1 MKKLLFLLISGFA
14 LAQNTDQ
21 NFVKTTTYRDQGATK
36 PLHQVTYFD
45 GLGRP
50 IQKVTNAQSNTGKDI
65 VTHIEYDAFGRQV
78 KDYLPYPSSQN
89 NMQFIDPV
97 TASTGTSSYYQG
109 LYGDANPYSE
119 KLLEASPLDKV
130 LKQAAPGNAWAMNS
144 GHEIKSDYQTNT
156 ASEIKLFQVTTT
168 WNTSN
173 LLYDIAISNSG
184 NYQANQLYKTVTK
197 DENWISGNNYT
208 TQEFKDKEGRVVLKR
223 TFSNIIEGGTIVES
237 EAKHDTYYIYDQ
249 YGNLT
254 YVIPPLADGDISENS
269 LNGLCYQYKYDYRN
283 RLVAKKLPGKQWEFI
298 VYDKLD
304 RPVATGPA
312 FSPSG
317 DATSGV
323 LITEYDVFG
332 RVTQTGWKAMSIDET
347 SRGSWQ
353 NNINSGTNPF
363 VLGTTDI
370 LTKNFYDNYSF
381 NPNLS
386 VGTPYAT
393 NVKGLQ
399 TGSWVKVL
407 DPNNPNASELSY
419 TLYDYKYRPIVTHT
433 NNYLGGYTH
442 TINTLDW
449 AGKTLQTQTTHKR
462 VNSDTEIKVT
472 DTFEYTPEDRLSL
485 HKQQINNLPEQLI
498 AKNTYDELGQL
509 TSKNVGGNDVTG
521 TLGLQKVDY
530 NYNIRGWLT
539 AINDVANLS
548 KGTNLEL
555 NDLFAFKIGYNTH
568 NTIGTNDIEPWLLY
582 NGNIAETYWRTNSD
596 NVIRKYN
603 YKYDALNRLLDAQYI
618 KPEVSSAYNS
628 YRELLSYDKN
638 GNINYLSRNGDQDS
652 DGSLP
657 ENTIDELNYT
667 YDPIKKN
674 QLIKVID
681 YSFNPQGF
689 RDDSDGVNDP
699 DDDYEYDANGNL
711 TKDDNK
717 GITKIFYNHLNLP
730 TKIDFTSVSNQKIEY
745 IYNAL
750 GQKVQKKVYDLI
762 YNGTT
767 FVPGSN
773 VTQYLNGGFQ
783 YRDNVLQFFP
793 HAEGYVNNTV
803 VNGANNYNY
812 VFNYTDHLGNIRV
825 SYGIDPDTQVLKI
838 IEENHYYPFGL
849 KHTNYNNTKL
859 IFKEEEERSGVV
871 ALKGGGGT
879 PQAPKPTYN
888 YKYNGKELQD
898 ELGLNMYDYGARNY
912 DPAIGRW
919 MNIDPL
925 AETSRRWNP
934 YTYCYDNPMRFVD
947 PDGMQADDWRINYV
961 DKNGKQQEFIFNGGQ
976 TALPDNQFVRDF
988 VDAYRY
994 NVGNGGGDGLRS
1006 VAENPNLM
1014 VDVQQTDGVSFTD
1027 QPSLA
1032 PNSGDYNVV
1041 NWNPNMGLET
1051 TSGNILSPA
1060 TVLDHEGDH
1069 AGKYAAEGKVKMN
1082 LRLEKEDAKYDNKE
1096 EKRVVTGSEQR
1107 TARANGEI
1115 AGPEVTRN
1123 NHQGLP
1129 VITSSPTST
1138 KVNASKTVQFNQK
1151 MADQGI
1157 FYNPSFEKYKKR

>member
-36 PLHQVTYFD
+36 PLHQVIYFD

-156 ASEIKLFQVTTT
+156 ASEVKLFQVTTT

-184 NYQANQLYKTVTK
+184 NYGANQLYKTITK
-197 DENWISGNNYT
+197 DENWTTGNNNT
-208 TQEFKDKEGRVVLKR
+208 TVEFKDKEGRVVLKR

-407 DPNNPNASELSY
+407 DPTNTNASELSY

-462 VNSDTEIKVT
+462 VNGDTEIKVT
-472 DTFEYTPEDRLSL
+472 DTFEYTPEDRLLL

-498 AKNTYDELGQL
+498 AKNIYDELGQL
-509 TSKNVGGNDVTG
+509 TSKNVGGNDSTG
-521 TLGLQKVDY
+521 GVGLQKVDY

-539 AINDVANLS
+539 AINNVTNLS
-548 KGTNLEL
+548 EGTNLEL
-555 NDLFAFKIGYNTH
+555 NDLFAFKIGYNAH
-568 NTIGTNDIEPWLLY
+568 NDIGTNDAGPSLLY

-596 NVIRKYN
+596 NIIRKYN
-603 YKYDALNRLLDAQYI
+603 YKYDALNRLLDAMYI

-638 GNINYLSRNGDQDS
+638 GNITYLSRNGDLDS
-652 DGSLP
+652 DGSTP
-657 ENTIDELNYT
+657 ENTIDDLDYS

-674 QLIKVID
+674 QLMKVID

-699 DDDYEYDANGNL
+699 DNDYDYDPNGNL

-717 GITKIFYNHLNLP
+717 GITKITYNHLNLP
-730 TKIDFTSVSNQKIEY
+730 TKIEFSFQSQKIEY

-762 YNGTT
+762 YNGIN

-803 VNGANNYNY
+803 TNETNNYNY
-812 VFNYTDHLGNIRV
+812 VFNYTDHLGNIRL

-859 IFKEEEERSGVV
+859 IFKEEEERSGVI
-871 ALKGGGGT
+871 ALKGEGGT

-888 YKYNGKELQD
+888 YKFNGKELQD

-912 DPAIGRW
+912 DPALGRW

-925 AETSRRWNP
+925 AEKYYDTNP
-934 YTYCYDNPMRFVD
+934 YGYVLNNPTNFID
-947 PDGMQADDWRINYV
+947 PDGMQVETDFQLTKNGDIKQISPTDNKPDRLFAENGDLIADNIDKRILKDGENIKKDGLLIENLNKKKDLSLNGKVGDFLTKLSIYEQKEISWGFYV
-961 DKNGKQQEFIFNGGQ
+961 DENSKDKNNALIYVASYEFNSEKGSTNAVDMFYGDNTRLYWNNHTHPSLNKTKMISTPSSTDMSYARMAKKGNLIWSTVGVSQYNENGKIMRSSTQD
-976 TALPDNQFVRDF
+976 LVRQYSTPYTKDY
-988 VDAYRY
+988 V
-994 NVGNGGGDGLRS
+994 NSKLGL
-1006 VAENPNLM
+1006 
-1014 VDVQQTDGVSFTD
+1014 G
-1027 QPSLA
+1027 
-1032 PNSGDYNVV
+1032 
-1041 NWNPNMGLET
+1041 W
-1051 TSGNILSPA
+1051 
-1060 TVLDHEGDH
+1060 
-1069 AGKYAAEGKVKMN
+1069 
-1082 LRLEKEDAKYDNKE
+1082 
-1096 EKRVVTGSEQR
+1096 
-1107 TARANGEI
+1107 
-1115 AGPEVTRN
+1115 
-1123 NHQGLP
+1123 
-1129 VITSSPTST
+1129 
-1138 KVNASKTVQFNQK
+1138 
-1151 MADQGI
+1151 
-1157 FYNPSFEKYKKR
+1157 KKKF